1 MQQRTIYKGR
11 IAWQQEQPAVA
22 RGGKSG
28 AYPCERARKSVFVI
42 ADQAVGIAGVTRVVP
57 IARQQELI
65 GQWAGNV
72 MQPGDQWATSPL
84 QQPLILTAHTLPAAS
99 GQKQNGAG
107 LES

>member
-1 MQQRTIYKGR
+1 M
-11 IAWQQEQPAVA
+11 A
-22 RGGKSG
+22 RGGKPG

-42 ADQAVGIAGVTRVVP
+42 ADQSVGIAGVTRMVP

-84 QQPLILTAHTLPAAS
+84 QQPLILTAHTPPAAS

-107 LES
+107 LER